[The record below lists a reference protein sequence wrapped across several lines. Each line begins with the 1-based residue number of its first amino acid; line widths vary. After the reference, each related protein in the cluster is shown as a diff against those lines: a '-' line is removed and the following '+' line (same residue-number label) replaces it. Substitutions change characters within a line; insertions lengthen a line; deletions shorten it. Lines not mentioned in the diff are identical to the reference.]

1 VKVSLVLLSEYI
13 VVSKKLAK
21 KENYEINI
29 SYELQAL
36 GLTNVSTSFLN
47 CFPTFG
53 SLIRSLLY
61 VNAGAKSQLSLVM
74 TAFFTFIGMLT
85 VVPLI
90 SLIPTGFFSAFLIY
104 SLAPVLMEITEGYF
118 LFKNFKIDFVF
129 FSLTFILCIFMD
141 LINGLIISIMISL
154 LFLLFRQR
162 SPVWNFKNPNQEP
175 QEEPEKPAPLPN
187 LTTESSA
194 SFQQTGPI
202 DLNEKFDVSRIR
214 EQSMVQYP
222 TNKQYFN
229 QFQIY
234 DLCFCTKRSCR
245 RKCHILVIMLQ
256 GYLGFFNAIQLR
268 MQAEQMKDLLILFKK
283 NMKEGMSIRGIIYE
297 MDQVKRLDWTA
308 MIAMK
313 TLVEELSTED
323 PKIPV
328 YFSQLPK
335 QFGSIFKA
343 MKLPNNI
350 IDVAHQTTKEVIF
363 TLYNDISAQNTD
375 FSVKEKKG

>member
-1 VKVSLVLLSEYI
+1 MKVSLVLLSEYI